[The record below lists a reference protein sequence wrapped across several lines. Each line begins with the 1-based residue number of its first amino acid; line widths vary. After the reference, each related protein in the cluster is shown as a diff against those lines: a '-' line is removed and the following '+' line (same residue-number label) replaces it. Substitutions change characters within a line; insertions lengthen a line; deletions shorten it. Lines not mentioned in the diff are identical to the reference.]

1 MQNIGH
7 LISFKLRIK
16 RFCIITIEKD
26 IQVRIRSKLG
36 TIYNTDIQ
44 YINYNDYMNNKGKKQ
59 EILRNI

>member
-7 LISFKLRIK
+7 LIPFKLRIK